1 MHIVL
6 RGLWRLFFAYRPGTA
21 KASSNHSQSSS
32 KTGGNGDKGTNFEV
46 ERKYRLKDDELDSFS
61 ARLSELGFA
70 PARTI
75 AMTDRFLPVKVS
87 GEMLRVRDET
97 IEAATHTVL
106 TIKEWVE
113 ISGGKERR
121 ESEGHLTPF
130 TRALMLK
137 LGTLVNFGKAL
148 LQFSKVR
155 QEHENPERQHVIVTI
170 DEVYGLGDNSGHYA
184 EIEVL
189 VTQDG
194 NIEAARS
201 QIADLARE
209 LFNEEREPVKM
220 SYMDMLKLVC

>member
-6 RGLWRLFFAYRPGTA
+6 RGLWRLFFAYRPSA
-21 KASSNHSQSSS
+21 ANQSKSAAHSSGH
-32 KTGGNGDKGTNFEV
+32 TGDKGTNFEV
-46 ERKYRLKDDELDSFS
+46 ERKFRLKDDDEVERFR
-61 ARLSELGFA
+61 ARLAELSFL

-75 AMTDRFLPVKVS
+75 AMTDRFLPVKVP

-121 ESEGHLTPF
+121 ESEGHLTSF
-130 TRALMLK
+130 TRALMLE
-137 LGTLVNFGKAL
+137 LGTFVNRGKAL

-155 QEHENPERQHVIVTI
+155 QEHENAERQHVIVTI
-170 DEVYGLGDNSGHYA
+170 DEVYGLGENSGHYA

-209 LFNEEREPVKM
+209 LFNEDREPVKA
-220 SYMDMLKLVC
+220 SYMDMLKLVS